1 MPDRELR
8 AFQAIVLVIALV
20 TLVAGPAGG
29 FGGLEGLSAVFGVE
43 GPIALDAGIRNH
55 LRAICVVFLG
65 FGILM
70 AWSALALERGR
81 TVFRIGVAVIVLAGL
96 ARVTGWI
103 VDGYPGVPAVVFTTL
118 ELVAFPLLFAWHAR
132 LLRRTDHSCGTTSQ

>member
-1 MPDRELR
+1 MPGRELR
-8 AFQAIVLVIALV
+8 VFQAIVLGIALV

-29 FGGLEGLSAVFGVE
+29 FGGLEGLAAVFGAE
-43 GPIALDAGIRNH
+43 GPIALDPGIRNH
-55 LRAICVVFLG
+55 LRAICAVFLG

-81 TVFRIGVAVIVLAGL
+81 TVFRIGVGVIVLAGL

-103 VDGYPGVPAVVFTTL
+103 VDGYPGVPAVVFTAL

-132 LLRRTDHSCGTTSQ
+132 LLRRTDHSSGTTSQ